1 MIHKPLLISTV
12 LSLLLVSV
20 ACSRTDVERI
30 REINESAEPSPVST
44 LAPLPS
50 PVPIATVAPLPSPVP
65 IATVAPL
72 PSPVP
77 IATVAPLPSPVLVA
91 TVAPLPSPVPI
102 ATVAPLPSPVPIA
115 TVVVPLPSPVLVA
128 TVAPLPSP
136 VPIATIAP
144 LPSPVPITTIAPL
157 PSPVP
162 IATVAPLPSPVPIAT
177 VASPPSPVPIAT
189 VASGQL
195 SAEIH
200 AMEVAKGDC
209 IDSTLPEGI
218 SITTV
223 VIVECSGPW
232 EYRVLGLFEAG
243 DLDEYPGEGYF
254 ESRAYENCDRRYSYF
269 LYPDQESWKLGDRT
283 VSCLQESFGLSV
295 VEPTKLDRLVGAN
308 TLTAGECSN
317 DAPET
322 DGTLVELVNCSG
334 PWEYRVL
341 GLFEVGELDEY
352 PGEGY
357 FESRA
362 NEDCDRRYS
371 YLLYPI
377 EESWI
382 LGDRTVSCLQESFG
396 LSVVDPDKLDRL
408 VGVNTVTAGECFSD
422 APETDGTFVELVSC
436 SGPWEFRVL
445 GLFEVGD
452 LGEYPGEGYF
462 ETRAYENCDRRYSYL
477 LYPHQESW
485 EFGDR
490 TVSCLQESFGLS
502 VVDPTKL
509 DRLVGVNTVTAGE
522 CFSDTPETDG
532 TLVELVS
539 CSGDWEY
546 RVLGLFEVDE
556 LDEYPGEGYF
566 ERRAYENCD
575 RRHSYLLYPIEES
588 WILGDR
594 TVSCLQESFGL
605 SGVDPDKLDRLVGV
619 NTVTAGECF
628 NEAPETGWL
637 LVELVSC
644 SGPWEYRVLEQLKV
658 DELDEYPGEGYF
670 GTLAYEDCD
679 RRHSYLLYPIQESW
693 LLGDRTV
700 SCLQESFGLSVVDP
714 DKLDRLVPVNT
725 ANAGECFNEAPET
738 GWLLVELVSCS
749 DPWENQVVRTFI
761 VPWNGE
767 YPGTG
772 YFEQQA
778 SKECEGSDYYY
789 EPSPTT
795 WDQGDRVVV
804 CAKANSP

>member
-1 MIHKPLLISTV
+1 MIHRPLLISTV

-20 ACSRTDVERI
+20 ACSWTDVERI

-72 PSPVP
+72 PSPV
-77 IATVAPLPSPVLVA
+77 LVA
-91 TVAPLPSPVPI
+91 TL
-102 ATVAPLPSPVPIA
+102 APLPSPVPIA

-144 LPSPVPITTIAPL
+144 LPP
-157 PSPVP
+157 
-162 IATVAPLPSPVPIAT
+162 PVPIAT

-254 ESRAYENCDRRYSYF
+254 ESHAYENCDRRYSYF

-295 VEPTKLDRLVGAN
+295 VEPTKLDRLVG
-308 TLTAGECSN
+308 
-317 DAPET
+317 
-322 DGTLVELVNCSG
+322 V
-334 PWEYRVL
+334 Y
-341 GLFEVGELDEY
+341 
-352 PGEGY
+352 
-357 FESRA
+357 
-362 NEDCDRRYS
+362 
-371 YLLYPI
+371 
-377 EESWI
+377 
-382 LGDRTVSCLQESFG
+382 
-396 LSVVDPDKLDRL
+396 
-408 VGVNTVTAGECFSD
+408 
-422 APETDGTFVELVSC
+422 
-436 SGPWEFRVL
+436 
-445 GLFEVGD
+445 
-452 LGEYPGEGYF
+452 
-462 ETRAYENCDRRYSYL
+462 
-477 LYPHQESW
+477 
-485 EFGDR
+485 
-490 TVSCLQESFGLS
+490 
-502 VVDPTKL
+502 
-509 DRLVGVNTVTAGE
+509 
-522 CFSDTPETDG
+522 
-532 TLVELVS
+532 
-539 CSGDWEY
+539 
-546 RVLGLFEVDE
+546 
-556 LDEYPGEGYF
+556 
-566 ERRAYENCD
+566 
-575 RRHSYLLYPIEES
+575 
-588 WILGDR
+588 
-594 TVSCLQESFGL
+594 
-605 SGVDPDKLDRLVGV
+605 
-619 NTVTAGECF
+619 TVTAGECF

-644 SGPWEYRVLEQLKV
+644 SDPWEYRVLEQLKV

-670 GTLAYEDCD
+670 RTLAYEDCD

-693 LLGDRTV
+693 LLGDRMV

-749 DPWENQVVRTFI
+749 DPWENQVVRTFT
-761 VPWNGE
+761 VSWNGE